1 MALPEN
7 FSPWEH
13 LQSTMMRVHNEFVA
27 EEFRDLGDDD
37 DIRVPRGSLR
47 IACRMR
53 DDDSADMTLIR
64 MWLLMGYLRRA
75 RDFHPPMYALPVEPY
90 QADVT
95 FRPQVKLFFE
105 QDFGSVPDDQKAVR
119 SAISFRLINETSQS
133 LTKIEIGN
141 LARAIKREMGSSNGF
156 RFSRG
161 KKRFCYLD
169 REQGYDFRLHVINE
183 AEAREVISKVLQIR
197 DRTPNWV
204 NLKEIVTNKSFPE
217 NPGTQVILGKARKKP
232 RVRPSATVRFQYAQ
246 IFIHGLFHPVNLY
259 DRANVLLDPLEK
271 D

>member
-1 MALPEN
+1 MPLPQD

-13 LQSTMMRVHNEFVA
+13 LQSTIMRVHNEFVN

-37 DIRVPRGSLR
+37 DINVPRGSLR
-47 IACRMR
+47 VACRMR

-75 RDFHPPMYALPVEPY
+75 RDFHPPMYFQPVEPY
-90 QADVT
+90 QADVV

-105 QDFGSVPDDQKAVR
+105 QDFGSIPDDEKPVR
-119 SAISFRLINETSQS
+119 SAISFRLVNETSQS
-133 LTKIEIGN
+133 LTKAEMGN
-141 LARAIKREMGSSNGF
+141 LARAIKREMGPSNGF

-169 REQGYDFRLHVINE
+169 RERGYDFRLHVISE
-183 AEAREVISKVLQIR
+183 SEAREVISKVLQIR
-197 DRTPNWV
+197 NHTPDWTD
-204 NLKEIVTNKSFPE
+204 LKEIVTNKTFPE
-217 NPGTQVILGKARKKP
+217 NPGTQIILGKARRKP
-232 RVRPSATVRFQYAQ
+232 RKRPSATVRFQYAQ
-246 IFIHGLFHPVNLY
+246 IMVHGLFHPINLY
-259 DRANVLLDPLEK
+259 DRSGVLLDPLEK